1 MWSFHWADYDIAFFF
16 FYFVYFV
23 LLSFSEF
30 SFLCCIM
37 IFKLVLMKFM
47 LAISRYLLGLIV
59 KKYLICFGK
68 IVPGQTL
75 KLCNIL
81 EYPLVPSAMCSQKL
95 FLWHWII
102 HWYQKITFH
111 NVSSFKKLLTCR
123 KCISVH

>member
-1 MWSFHWADYDIAFFF
+1 
-16 FYFVYFV
+16 
-23 LLSFSEF
+23 
-30 SFLCCIM
+30 M

-81 EYPLVPSAMCSQKL
+81 EYPLVP
-95 FLWHWII
+95 II
-102 HWYQKITFH
+102 VRGKI
-111 NVSSFKKLLTCR
+111 KQ
-123 KCISVH
+123 SVKSKF